1 MSNIEDP
8 IEDFLEVDQTIPGQ
22 QYCVLSFISP
32 EKVLK
37 QKDIYYNSE
46 FLKWLCDQSEFL
58 ENVVMKGDKTRLNY
72 SSIKEKYDDFIFTNE
87 DRLENAFHELENFK
101 TTVRGIKVRGV
112 YSTQREAE
120 VRCKVIQRLNKRD
133 NVFLGQVG
141 YWLPWDPSPDRVENT
156 EYLEPELNKL
166 MKQYKEN
173 ACKRDIYYQEHKE
186 NLMKSRVQEKTREE
200 NTKDNTCST
209 EDNTDSASLDSTKNA
224 LFESND
230 PWLNRDKRD

>member
-1 MSNIEDP
+1 MTNNEDS
-8 IEDFLEVDQTIPGQ
+8 IEDFLDVDQPIPGQ

-37 QKDIYYNSE
+37 QKESYFNSE

-58 ENVVMKGDKTRLNY
+58 DNVLLKGDKTRLNY
-72 SSIKEKYDDFIFTNE
+72 NLVKEKYDDFMFTNE
-87 DRLENAFHELENFK
+87 DRLETSFHEMENFR
-101 TTVRGIKVRGV
+101 TSVRGIKVRGV
-112 YSTQREAE
+112 YSSQKEAE
-120 VRCKVIQRLNKRD
+120 VRCKVLQRLYKRD

-141 YWLPWDPSPDRVENT
+141 YWLPWDPSPERIENT

-173 ACKRDIYYQEHKE
+173 AIKRDIYYQE
-186 NLMKSRVQEKTREE
+186 N
-200 NTKDNTCST
+200 KDNMMKNNLQH
-209 EDNTDSASLDSTKNA
+209 EMKNENNIDKETKEA

-230 PWLNRDKRD
+230 TWLNKDKKD

>member
-1 MSNIEDP
+1 MTNNEDSV
-8 IEDFLEVDQTIPGQ
+8 EDFLDVDQPIPGQ

-37 QKDIYYNSE
+37 QKESYFNSE
-46 FLKWLCDQSEFL
+46 FLKWLCDQTEFL
-58 ENVVMKGDKTRLNY
+58 DNIILKGDKTKLNY
-72 SSIKEKYDDFIFTNE
+72 NLVKEKYDDFMFTNE
-87 DRLENAFHELENFK
+87 DRLDTSFHEMENFR

-112 YSTQREAE
+112 YSSQKEAE
-120 VRCKVIQRLNKRD
+120 VRCKVLQRLYKRD

-141 YWLPWDPSPDRVENT
+141 YWLPWDPSPERIENT

-173 ACKRDIYYQEHKE
+173 AVRRDIYYQE
-186 NLMKSRVQEKTREE
+186 N
-200 NTKDNTCST
+200 KDNMMKNNLQQ
-209 EDNTDSASLDSTKNA
+209 EMKNDNNIDKETKEA

-230 PWLNRDKRD
+230 TWLNKDKKD

>member
-1 MSNIEDP
+1 MSNAEDN
-8 IEDFLEVDQTIPGQ
+8 IEDFLEVDPTIQGQ

-32 EKVLK
+32 ENVLK
-37 QKDIYYNSE
+37 KKEAYFNSE

-58 ENVVMKGDKTRLNY
+58 DSVVLKNDKTRLNY
-72 SSIKEKYDDFIFTNE
+72 NSVKEKYDDFLYKNE
-87 DRLENAFHELENFK
+87 ERLENEFHEMEDFK

-112 YSTQREAE
+112 YATQREAE
-120 VRCKVIQRLNKRD
+120 VRCKVLQRLNKRD

-141 YWLPWDPSPDRVENT
+141 YWLPWDPNPDRVENT

-173 ACKRDIYYQEHKE
+173 AAKRDIYYQE
-186 NLMKSRVQEKTREE
+186 N
-200 NTKDNTCST
+200 KDN
-209 EDNTDSASLDSTKNA
+209 LLKNRVKETMESEKNEEEVPKEA

-230 PWLNRDKRD
+230 PWLNKDKRD

>member
-1 MSNIEDP
+1 MTNNEDSV
-8 IEDFLEVDQTIPGQ
+8 EDFLDVDQPIPGQ

-37 QKDIYYNSE
+37 QKESYFNSE
-46 FLKWLCDQSEFL
+46 FLKWLCDQTEFL
-58 ENVVMKGDKTRLNY
+58 DNVILKGDKTKLNY
-72 SSIKEKYDDFIFTNE
+72 NLVKEKYDDFMFTNE
-87 DRLENAFHELENFK
+87 DRLDTSFHEMENFR

-112 YSTQREAE
+112 YSSQKEAE
-120 VRCKVIQRLNKRD
+120 VRCKVLQRLYKRD

-141 YWLPWDPSPDRVENT
+141 YWLPWDPSPERIENT

-173 ACKRDIYYQEHKE
+173 AVRRDIYYQE
-186 NLMKSRVQEKTREE
+186 N
-200 NTKDNTCST
+200 KDNMMKNNLQQ
-209 EDNTDSASLDSTKNA
+209 EMKNDNNIDKETKEA

-230 PWLNRDKRD
+230 TWLNKDKKD

>member
-1 MSNIEDP
+1 MSNNEDSV
-8 IEDFLEVDQTIPGQ
+8 EDFLDVDQSIPGQ

-37 QKDIYYNSE
+37 QKDVFFNSE
-46 FLKWLCDQSEFL
+46 FLKWICDQSEFL
-58 ENVVMKGDKTRLNY
+58 DNVVLKGDKTRLNY
-72 SSIKEKYDDFIFTNE
+72 DLVKEKYDDFMFLNE
-87 DRLENAFHELENFK
+87 DRLETSFHEMQNFH

-112 YSTQREAE
+112 YSNQREAE
-120 VRCKVIQRLNKRD
+120 VRCKVLQRLYKRD

-141 YWLPWDPSPDRVENT
+141 YWLPWDPNPERIENT

-173 ACKRDIYYQEHKE
+173 AIKRDIYYQE
-186 NLMKSRVQEKTREE
+186 N
-200 NTKDNTCST
+200 KDNMMKNTVKQT
-209 EDNTDSASLDSTKNA
+209 MNEDNKLDEDTTKT

-230 PWLNRDKRD
+230 PWLNKDKKD

>member
-8 IEDFLEVDQTIPGQ
+8 IEDFLEVDQNIPGQ

-37 QKDIYYNSE
+37 QKEIYYNSE
-46 FLKWLCDQSEFL
+46 FLKWLCVQSEFL
-58 ENVVMKGDKTRLNY
+58 ENVLIKGDKTRLDY

-87 DRLENAFHELENFK
+87 ESLENAFHELENFK

-173 ACKRDIYYQEHKE
+173 ASKRDIYYQEHKE
-186 NLMKSRVQEKTREE
+186 NLIKTSVQQRMSNTED
-200 NTKDNTCST
+200 NVDSTKDNI
-209 EDNTDSASLDSTKNA
+209 DSTKDA

-230 PWLNRDKRD
+230 PWLNKDKKD

>member
-1 MSNIEDP
+1 MSNAEEN
-8 IEDFLEVDQTIPGQ
+8 IEDFLDVDPTIPGQ

-32 EKVLK
+32 ENVLK
-37 QKDIYYNSE
+37 KKESYFNSE

-58 ENVVMKGDKTRLNY
+58 DNVVLKNDKTRLNY
-72 SSIKEKYDDFIFTNE
+72 NSVKEKYDDFLYTNE
-87 DRLENAFHELENFK
+87 ERLENEFHELENFK
-101 TTVRGIKVRGV
+101 TTARGIKVRGV
-112 YSTQREAE
+112 YATQREAE
-120 VRCKVIQRLNKRD
+120 VRCKVLQRLNKRD

-173 ACKRDIYYQEHKE
+173 AAKRDIYYQE
-186 NLMKSRVQEKTREE
+186 N
-200 NTKDNTCST
+200 KDN
-209 EDNTDSASLDSTKNA
+209 LLKNRVKETMESEKNEEVPKEA

-230 PWLNRDKRD
+230 PWLNKDKRD